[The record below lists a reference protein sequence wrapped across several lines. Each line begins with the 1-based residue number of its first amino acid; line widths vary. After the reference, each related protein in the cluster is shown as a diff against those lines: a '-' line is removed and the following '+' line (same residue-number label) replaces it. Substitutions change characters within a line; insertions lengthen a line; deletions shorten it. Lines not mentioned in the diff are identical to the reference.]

1 MADEGFFQ
9 RMLRALG
16 LAGEPPAPPP
26 PAEPQPAPAAPQL
39 NFDLND
45 ERIPESSRDLA
56 LLIVSQVADLEQRA
70 AGRGLATE
78 IKELER
84 IRSAHLPRLL
94 QSYVDIPPE
103 HRAEVFRETGRSAS
117 FLLNERLEKMNAR
130 LREISK
136 MLARDN
142 LNAFS
147 TNMGFIDRQYG
158 SAESPF
164 D

>member
-1 MADEGFFQ
+1 MANDGFFQ
-9 RMLRALG
+9 RLLRALG
-16 LAGEPPAPPP
+16 FAAEPPAPPP
-26 PAEPQPAPAAPQL
+26 PAEPRPAPAPPRL

-45 ERIPESSRDLA
+45 ERIPDSSRDLA
-56 LLIVSQVADLEQRA
+56 MLIVNQVADLEERA
-70 AGRGLATE
+70 AKRGLTTE
-78 IKELER
+78 LKELDR
-84 IRSAHLPRLL
+84 IRSVHLPRLL

-117 FLLNERLEKMNAR
+117 FQLNERLEKMTAR

-142 LNAFS
+142 VNAFS
-147 TNMGFIDRQYG
+147 TNIGFIDRQYG
-158 SAESPF
+158 SQESPF

>member
-1 MADEGFFQ
+1 MANDGFFQ
-9 RMLRALG
+9 RLLLALG
-16 LAGEPPAPPP
+16 LSGEPAAPPP
-26 PAEPQPAPAAPQL
+26 PAEPQPESGPARL

-45 ERIPESSRDLA
+45 ERIPDSCRDRA
-56 LLIVSQVADLEQRA
+56 ILIVNQVADLEQRA
-70 AGRGLATE
+70 TKRGLTAELTE
-78 IKELER
+78 LDR
-84 IRSAHLPRLL
+84 IRAVHLPRLL

-117 FLLNERLEKMNAR
+117 FLLNERLEKMAAR

-142 LNAFS
+142 VNDFS
-147 TNMGFIDRQYG
+147 TNIGFIDRQYG
-158 SAESPF
+158 SLDSPF

>member
-9 RMLRALG
+9 RLLRALG

-26 PAEPQPAPAAPQL
+26 PAEPQPAPSQL

-45 ERIPESSRDLA
+45 ERIPDSSRDLA
-56 LLIVSQVADLEQRA
+56 MLIVSQVADLEERA
-70 AGRGLATE
+70 AKRGLTTE

-158 SAESPF
+158 SQESPF